1 MQNLWTL
8 KALPEKDIVN
18 SLQESLG
25 VSELVATL
33 LAQRGIE
40 TYIQAKKFF
49 RPKDV
54 DGLKGNFNKAK
65 KELNWKPKTSFSKLV
80 KMMIVSDL
88 ELDFNQGSID

>member
-18 SLQESLG
+18 SLKESLG

-40 TYIQAKKFF
+40 TYKQAKKFF
-49 RPKDV
+49 RPKLSSNTSNHNNQV
-54 DGLKGNFNKAK
+54 PNPIFVVISFPPPNIKAK
-65 KELNWKPKTSFSKLV
+65 LSMAAVALK
-80 KMMIVSDL
+80 
-88 ELDFNQGSID
+88 